1 MGGWRPTPFSWY
13 ARVVRIFWKFLI
25 QAAAN
30 AAGLLAADL
39 LIPGFDI
46 FPHTFFELRTASLS
60 LAIAPM
66 IQTFAAGGIAFA
78 LANTA
83 LRPILKV
90 IGAVLPLITF
100 ALLSIAWNAV
110 LLFAA
115 DLSFDMLS
123 LQGLRALG
131 GASLLIGFLNALF

>member
-1 MGGWRPTPFSWY
+1 MRFFG
-13 ARVVRIFWKFLI
+13 KFLI
-25 QAAAN
+25 QAVLN
-30 AAGLLAADL
+30 AAGLLTADR
-39 LIPGFDI
+39 LIPGVDI
-46 FPHTFFELRTASLS
+46 FPRAFFEFRTASLS
-60 LAIAPM
+60 LAIAPA

-100 ALLSIAWNAV
+100 ATLSIGWNAA

-115 DLSFDMLS
+115 DVSLDTFS

-131 GASLLIGFLNALF
+131 GTSLIIGFLKALF